1 MLVCDCLGFVRI
13 WWAWCPVFPVR
24 GLGFLGLLGLR
35 GFVGVMAWV
44 IGACAEM
51 VAVLGWL
58 FGCARGVTF
67 GYLVCNMV
75 CNFCQPCVTV
85 FVIFVTLLDFRVLM
99 CYMPMFCSVG
109 WVYSG
114 CEIVGIS
121 VSLCLR
127 GVRVF
132 VLRAA

>member
-1 MLVCDCLGFVRI
+1 ML
-13 WWAWCPVFPVR
+13 
-24 GLGFLGLLGLR
+24 
-35 GFVGVMAWV
+35 GFVGVVTWV
-44 IGACAEM
+44 IGAGAEM

-67 GYLVCNMV
+67 SYLVCNMV

-85 FVIFVTLLDFRVLM
+85 FVIFVTLLDFLVLM

-114 CEIVGIS
+114 CEIVGVS
-121 VSLCLR
+121 VSLCARRAGFCTAGRL
-127 GVRVF
+127 GVF
-132 VLRAA
+132 VAGFLVCLLQIGLSVWYS

>member
-1 MLVCDCLGFVRI
+1 VR
-13 WWAWCPVFPVR
+13 PR
-24 GLGFLGLLGLR
+24 
-35 GFVGVMAWV
+35 
-44 IGACAEM
+44 
-51 VAVLGWL
+51 
-58 FGCARGVTF
+58 VTF

-85 FVIFVTLLDFRVLM
+85 FVIFVTLLDFLVLM

-121 VSLCLR
+121 VACVR
-127 GVRVF
+127 GVRVLCCGP
-132 VLRAA
+132 LRCFLWPVSWFAYYK